1 MLADPKWLTEDD
13 ADAIVCAPRAYEP
26 AIPLRKILKDR
37 GYPLDRRAAT
47 KR

>member
-1 MLADPKWLTEDD
+1 MLADSECLTEDD
-13 ADAIVCAPRAYEP
+13 ADAIVCARRASEP

-37 GYPLDRRAAT
+37 GDSLDRRATT